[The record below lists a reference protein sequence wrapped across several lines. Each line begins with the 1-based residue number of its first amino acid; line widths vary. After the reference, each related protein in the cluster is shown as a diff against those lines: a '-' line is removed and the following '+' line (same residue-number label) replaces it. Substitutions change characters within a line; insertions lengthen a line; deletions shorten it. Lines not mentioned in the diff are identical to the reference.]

1 MKRKFIS
8 LVAII
13 SVALSLNSFTIVSET
28 GSKSL
33 EVYINIL
40 DANSYELVNTTG
52 IAVDSWRV
60 KVTFYDA
67 YHNVLE
73 TERYS
78 GDDFPSVLDVC
89 SETPDNCKYVNVY
102 LWARLLDDRV
112 FTDTK
117 EHGSDC

>member
-1 MKRKFIS
+1 MKRKFLS

-13 SVALSLNSFTIVSET
+13 VVALSLNSFTTVSET
-28 GSKSL
+28 GSKSQD
-33 EVYINIL
+33 VYIDVL
-40 DANSYELVNTTG
+40 GANSFELVNTTG

-60 KVTFYDA
+60 KVTFYDV
-67 YHNVLE
+67 NNNILE

-78 GDDFPSVLDVC
+78 GDDFPPILDVC

-112 FTDTK
+112 FTYSVKT
-117 EHGSDC
+117 ESDC